1 MRKKIVA
8 GNWKMN
14 TLPAEGAE
22 LAKTICEHVKTL
34 SQEEKYKIILGV
46 PFTHID
52 RVVKAVDLKFVKVSA
67 QDCAMYDS
75 GAYTGEVSA
84 KMIKS
89 INCEYAIIG
98 HSERRQYF
106 GDSDEVIAKKLE
118 MCYTNDLSPILCCG
132 EKLEERE
139 NNSHFEVVEK
149 QILNALSNVD
159 AGKMQKTII
168 AYEPVWAIGTGKTAS
183 PEQAQEMHEFIRKIL
198 AKKYGQEI
206 ANDTSILYGGSVNS
220 KNAQQLFDCKD
231 IDGGLVGG
239 ASLKPNEFIAIINAI
254 RK

>member
-14 TLPAEGAE
+14 TLPNEGVE
-22 LAKTICEHVKTL
+22 LAKTINEYVKTL
-34 SQEEKYKIILGV
+34 NQDEKYKVILGV

-52 RVVKAVDLKFVKVSA
+52 KVVQAVDLNLVSVSA
-67 QDCAMYDS
+67 QDCAMYES

-89 INCEYAIIG
+89 ANCEYAIIG

-106 GDSDEVIAKKLE
+106 GDTDEVIAKKLE
-118 MCYTNDLSPILCCG
+118 MCYNNDLFPILCCG

-149 QILNALSNVD
+149 QILNALINVNSE
-159 AGKMQKTII
+159 KMQNTII

-198 AKKYGQEI
+198 SEKYGEEI
-206 ANDTSILYGGSVNS
+206 ANTTSILYGGSVNS
-220 KNAQQLFDCKD
+220 KNAKQLFSNKD

-239 ASLKPNEFIAIINAI
+239 ASLKSEEFIAIINAI
-254 RK
+254 RE